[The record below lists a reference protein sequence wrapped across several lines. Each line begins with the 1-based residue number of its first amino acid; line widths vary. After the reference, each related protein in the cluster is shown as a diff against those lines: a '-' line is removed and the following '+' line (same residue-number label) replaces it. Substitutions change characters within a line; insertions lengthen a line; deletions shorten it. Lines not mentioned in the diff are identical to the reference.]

1 MSLLN
6 KNSVYLVGEL
16 VEVKD
21 FREGTHSGNKN
32 YVSATVVIKS
42 VVGDQELLT
51 EARTFVNELKT
62 DGNPN
67 KNYTTIK
74 NIDSML
80 NKRVVIS
87 GASLKGERF
96 WSPRTNQLVN
106 SVRTN
111 FNLIRLAGANDK
123 EDKATFEFG
132 GFVTRPLQ
140 EVLDEN
146 GNVRY
151 YQITLGQATYKE
163 DNMFECTFTVAA
175 DNVAA
180 ARAIEDKYVAGA
192 TVEISGVC
200 QTIVTVIEKET
211 EVAFGDPVIKKY
223 NNVDK
228 KFVILGGS
236 EVISGEGEYTED
248 VIDRLVA
255 AYNAEGKEIQAKA
268 SSTEKAS
275 ASATSAQPK
284 PKAKSSS
291 LAGLI

>member
-21 FREGTHSGNKN
+21 FREGTHSGDKN

-42 VVGDQELLT
+42 IVGDNELLT
-51 EARTFVNELKT
+51 EARTFCNELKT
-62 DGNPN
+62 DGNVN

-74 NIDSML
+74 NINSML
-80 NKRVVIS
+80 GKRVVIS
-87 GASLKGERF
+87 GASLRGERF

-132 GFVTRPLQ
+132 GFVTRPLT
-140 EVLDEN
+140 EVVDEN
-146 GNVRY
+146 NNIKY
-151 YQITLGQATYKE
+151 YQITLGQANYKE

-228 KFVILGGS
+228 KYIILGGS

-248 VIDRLVA
+248 AIARLVA

-268 SSTEKAS
+268 SSNEKAT
-275 ASATSAQPK
+275 ASASAQPK